1 MQAVILAAG
10 ESTRTW
16 PLTQTVPKPLLP
28 IANKPILAYHLD
40 ALQGLADEAII
51 VVGYKKEMIKNHF
64 GERWGSLKIIYVEQH
79 EAKGTG
85 HALMAA
91 KDLIRDDFLLMM
103 GDDIY
108 RRKDIEKC
116 TELPLS
122 ILAKEVEDPS
132 SFGVLEVD
140 GNRVTSIVEK
150 PAHFVSKLANC
161 ALYKLDKTLFGAPL
175 QKSPRGEYELI
186 DMLQW
191 LIQDNE
197 LRYVV
202 TEHWWPIAYP
212 WDLLRA
218 DRDFRRGN
226 SIGENSKITGKVE
239 NSSIGPNCS
248 IKGTVRN
255 SIVMH
260 STLIEEGSVVEDSVI
275 GSHVF
280 FNGKALAGENVRVAV
295 KGKEIRVPRLGAI
308 VGDYVKA
315 ERVVLRPGVK
325 IGARKMVR
333 DEINGDVL

>member
-1 MQAVILAAG
+1 MQNHGRGGGIMQAVILAAG

-248 IKGTVRN
+248 
-255 SIVMH
+255 
-260 STLIEEGSVVEDSVI
+260 
-275 GSHVF
+275 
-280 FNGKALAGENVRVAV
+280 
-295 KGKEIRVPRLGAI
+295 
-308 VGDYVKA
+308 
-315 ERVVLRPGVK
+315 
-325 IGARKMVR
+325 
-333 DEINGDVL
+333 